1 MRHMRK
7 GVIERDIYLS
17 NKKKISEKIEKM
29 QEEYE
34 QIQVITTETD
44 DLLSDI
50 KVVEQNA
57 EEVKFLNK
65 MTSHNFP
72 RACFPYASM
81 VKMHNFQLFWRC
93 SFCTFCYFVHFEPVK
108 KSL

>member
-72 RACFPYASM
+72 DG
-81 VKMHNFQLFWRC
+81 VKFFL
-93 SFCTFCYFVHFEPVK
+93 
-108 KSL
+108 

>member
-1 MRHMRK
+1 
-7 GVIERDIYLS
+7 
-17 NKKKISEKIEKM
+17 M

-65 MTSHNFP
+65 MTIDG
-72 RACFPYASM
+72 
-81 VKMHNFQLFWRC
+81 VKFFL
-93 SFCTFCYFVHFEPVK
+93 
-108 KSL
+108 